1 MELGAGT
8 AQHGLPQGQDQTGLL
23 CQGYELCRADH
34 APLRVAPAGQGL
46 GTDELALMVHHR
58 LVMHQ
63 QLAARQALA
72 QVSLQVRA
80 GIHRRL
86 HFRVKEALGVAARS
100 LGLVHRQVGPLEQFV
115 HREAMLPKQG
125 DANAGRAVV
134 PRPAQ
139 LKRLVQTGQQFVCH
153 RLCL

>member
-1 MELGAGT
+1 MGRGFVLCPQIELGAGT
-8 AQHGLPQGQDQTGLL
+8 AQHGLPQGQDQARLL
-23 CQGYELCRADH
+23 GQGNELRRADH

-86 HFRVKEALGVAARS
+86 HFRVEK
-100 LGLVHRQVGPLEQFV
+100 P
-115 HREAMLPKQG
+115 
-125 DANAGRAVV
+125 
-134 PRPAQ
+134 
-139 LKRLVQTGQQFVCH
+139 
-153 RLCL
+153 